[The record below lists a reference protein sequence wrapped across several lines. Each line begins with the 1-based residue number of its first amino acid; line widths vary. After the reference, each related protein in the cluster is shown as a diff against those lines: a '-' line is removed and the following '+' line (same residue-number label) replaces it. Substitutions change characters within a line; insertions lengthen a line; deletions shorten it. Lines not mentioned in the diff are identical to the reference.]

1 MKNKKFTK
9 RMFAVIGMMG
19 LFYISSS
26 VSMAYQVEVSGDS
39 TRVRQTASTDSDTIS
54 AVNKGDKLEVL
65 SEVTASDGKVWYQV
79 SINNVIGYIRSDT
92 VKKVEASSSQAEQPA
107 AQPAVA
113 ETAVTA
119 MTSQSATIKA
129 DSVNVRSQASTS
141 ANAVA
146 TVKKGTAI
154 TLTGT
159 ATGTDGKKWYQVSYI
174 NNGSDVKGF
183 IREDLVTIGEAV
195 PASEEG
201 NGETEAPEGEAAEG
215 GEEGAPGDAEL
226 AEMYGDMP
234 EEDGAGEG
242 DTAAPNQ
249 DYELKYDN
257 EWYVYDYTVN
267 KRYKLE
273 QLLSVEEVV
282 NEYKENIDKDS
293 NQQKIIIIVLAVLLV
308 LAVIAA
314 AFLGYKYYGSIE
326 DEDDDEEEEEPRRSG
341 FRRRSRRD
349 EEDDEDDDEDEDDF
363 EEARP
368 VRRPARKEEPRQR
381 TREENRRSEGAGR
394 RPAGAGQRRPRPEGD
409 SGAAAR
415 PAGRGAAPQGQ
426 RRPRPETPE
435 QRPVR
440 RPAPAGQPRRPGPK
454 APAPEKIRTDSERL
468 TAQPGKVPRSGAAKS
483 DVTWKSKNFL
493 TEDEDGLDFS
503 FIDMNED
510 T

>member
-1 MKNKKFTK
+1 MKNRKFTK

-19 LFYISSS
+19 LLYISSS

-79 SINNVIGYIRSDT
+79 SINNIIGYIRSDT
-92 VKKVEASSSQAEQPA
+92 VKKVEASSAQAEQPV
-107 AQPAVA
+107 AQPVVA

-119 MTSQSATIKA
+119 MDSQSATIKA

-201 NGETEAPEGEAAEG
+201 GEAEAPEGEAAEG
-215 GEEGAPGDAEL
+215 GEEGAPEDAEL
-226 AEMYGDMP
+226 AAMYGDMP
-234 EEDGAGEG
+234 EEEGAGG
-242 DTAAPNQ
+242 TAPPNQ

-267 KRYKLE
+267 KRYKLAE
-273 QLLSVEEVV
+273 LLNAAEMYNS
-282 NEYKENIDKDS
+282 YKESTDKDS
-293 NQQKIIIIVLAVLLV
+293 NQQKIVIIVLAVLLA

-314 AFLGYKYYGSIE
+314 AFLGFKYYSSLE

-349 EEDDEDDDEDEDDF
+349 EDDDEEEDEDEDDF

-368 VRRPARKEEPRQR
+368 VRRPVRKEEPRQR
-381 TREENRRSEGAGR
+381 TREENRRSEGAAR
-394 RPAGAGQRRPRPEGD
+394 RPAGTGQRRPRPEGG

-435 QRPVR
+435 ARPAR
-440 RPAPAGQPRRPGPK
+440 RPAPAGQPRRP
-454 APAPEKIRTDSERL
+454 APETVRTDSARP

>member
-9 RMFAVIGMMG
+9 RMFAVVCMMG
-19 LFYISSS
+19 LLYLGNS

-79 SINNVIGYIRSDT
+79 SINNIVGYIRSDT
-92 VKKVEASSSQAEQPA
+92 VKKVEASSGQTEQPA

-113 ETAVTA
+113 ETVVTA
-119 MTSQSATIKA
+119 MTSQSATIKE

-159 ATGTDGKKWYQVSYI
+159 ATGTDGRKWYQVSYI

-201 NGETEAPEGEAAEG
+201 GGEAESPEGEAAEG
-215 GEEGAPGDAEL
+215 GESPEDAEL

-234 EEDGAGEG
+234 EEDGADAG

-249 DYELKYDN
+249 DYELKYDNN

-273 QLLSVEEVV
+273 QLLSVEQVV
-282 NEYKENIDKDS
+282 NDYKESIDKDS

-308 LAVIAA
+308 LAVAAA
-314 AFLGYKYYGSIE
+314 AFLGFKYYGSIE
-326 DEDDDEEEEEPRRSG
+326 DEDDDDEEEEPRRSG

-349 EEDDEDDDEDEDDF
+349 EEDDEEDEEDEDDF

-368 VRRPARKEEPRQR
+368 VRRPVRKEEPRQR

-409 SGAAAR
+409 LGAPAR
-415 PAGRGAAPQGQ
+415 PAGRGAAAQGQ
-426 RRPRPETPE
+426 RRPRPENAE

-440 RPAPAGQPRRPGPK
+440 RPAPAGQPRRPAPK
-454 APAPEKIRTDSERL
+454 APAPEKVRTDSERL
-468 TAQPGKVPRSGAAKS
+468 TAQPGKMPRSGAAKS